1 MKKKTKDYKKC
12 PRCKEKLDLFAPIC
26 PNCNLKFNKLDLATN
41 KAAKIAIKEKRKH
54 HVIYVNKRP
63 SDVKKGKFIIS
74 LIFGWLGMHNIYLG
88 KYVKGWLAFS
98 LFWSYIT
105 IFMTCA
111 IMVDNKIIT
120 MQAFNIVNYFILST
134 MAFAFAGLLILWFD
148 DILSVI
154 MGKFKFPVS
163 IPKEVQID
171 NLLHDDDTSTTTQV
185 TEVVVETDTNENN
198 STPETVIEVETNE
211 NNENKN

>member
-26 PNCNLKFNKLDLATN
+26 PICGLKFSKLDLATN
-41 KAAKIAIKEKRKH
+41 KAAKVAIKEKRKH

-88 KYVKGWLAFS
+88 KYFKGWFAFS
-98 LFWSYIT
+98 LFWSYMI

-111 IMVDNKIIT
+111 MLVDGGQMQIATFSII
-120 MQAFNIVNYFILST
+120 NYVLLST
-134 MAFAFAGLLILWFD
+134 IALAFAVMLILWFD
-148 DILSVI
+148 DILSAM
-154 MGKFKFPVS
+154 MGRFKFPVS
-163 IPKEVQID
+163 IPKEVQVETIIND
-171 NLLHDDDTSTTTQV
+171 NLDTKNTTSKPERV
-185 TEVVVETDTNENN
+185 IDVE
-198 STPETVIEVETNE
+198 P
-211 NNENKN
+211 NENK